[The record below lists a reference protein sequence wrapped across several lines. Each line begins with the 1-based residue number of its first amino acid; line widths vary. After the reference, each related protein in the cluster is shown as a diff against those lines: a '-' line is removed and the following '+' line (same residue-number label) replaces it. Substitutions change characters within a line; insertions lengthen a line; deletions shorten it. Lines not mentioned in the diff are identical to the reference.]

1 MKNAKAIKGLFYYQ
15 CKILS
20 IHVTECYYTQ
30 MFIFHAV
37 IPFIL
42 EIKLHSGIAA
52 DRKRVSR
59 KSWNTVREMK

>member
-15 CKILS
+15 CKILG
-20 IHVTECYYTQ
+20 IHATGCYYTQ

-42 EIKLHSGIAA
+42 EIQLHSGIAA

-59 KSWNTVREMK
+59 KS